1 MYVDNGEESYRI
13 YYTYD
18 ANNRLTQER
27 KYQNGTYTTI
37 ATYTYD
43 DNGNLL
49 TKTGADGT
57 AAYTYNGFNQQTG
70 YTVSTTTSA
79 YAYNAKGIRT
89 AKSVGAERTS
99 FLLDGGNVVTE
110 VKNNAVSA
118 NYIRGTNLIS
128 KEADNSTSYY
138 LYNAHG
144 DVIGLTNNT
153 GSVTKTYDYDAFG
166 IEKNPNTADT
176 NPFRYCGEYYDT
188 ETGKYYLRARYC
200 EPINGRFT
208 QPDTHWNTANMIY
221 GDNPQKTNERE
232 DALGTALYSYKPQIS
247 AILQSGNLYVYGL
260 NNPVAYT
267 DPTGK
272 SATLILAAAS
282 VPTVA
287 VAASAGSG
295 MVVDAD
301 PNTIVHCLFKS
312 VK

>member
-1 MYVDNGEESYRI
+1 M
-13 YYTYD
+13 
-18 ANNRLTQER
+18 AKER
-27 KYQNGTYTTI
+27 KYQDGTYTTI

-70 YTVSTTTSA
+70 YTVGTTTSA

-89 AKSVGAERTS
+89 AKTIGADRTS
-99 FLLDGGNVVTE
+99 YLLDGSNVVTE

-153 GSVTKTYDYDAFG
+153 GSVTKAYDYDAFG
-166 IEKNPNTADT
+166 IEKNPNTA
-176 NPFRYCGEYYDT
+176 
-188 ETGKYYLRARYC
+188 
-200 EPINGRFT
+200 
-208 QPDTHWNTANMIY
+208 NMIY
-221 GDNPQKTNERE
+221 GDNPQKINERE
-232 DALGTALYSYKPQIS
+232 DALGTTLYSYKPQIA

-287 VAASAGSG
+287 VAASTGSG
-295 MVVDAD
+295 MVVDVD
-301 PNTIVHCLFKS
+301 TNTIVHYLFKS